1 MSDDTIEPAICTDPK
16 TRTETKMPRGCHGK
30 ILHVN
35 LTDGEIS
42 SEQPGEAFYRKYLGG
57 SAMGLYYILKGM
69 PAGADPLGP
78 KNILTLMLSV
88 LTGAPI
94 SGQSRLTANASS
106 PLVDG
111 IGDSQCGGVFPAEL
125 KFAGFDGIVVRGQ
138 SPQPVYLWI
147 KDGEAELRD
156 AAHLWGKTTGT
167 VDEILKNELGDK
179 KIEIMQCG
187 PAGEKLVRVA
197 AIINMANRAAGR
209 TGLGAVMGAKRLKA
223 VVARGSSKRLPVAD
237 QKGLNSLARAGA
249 AAVDE
254 NAGMVEMRSLGTA
267 GVTAYQNAVGGLPTN
282 NFNAGQFKE
291 GDSISGETMTDTI
304 LTGNDTCYACTVQCK
319 RAVETEFEGEAVHE
333 RYGGPEYETLA
344 TFGSYCG
351 VSDLNAV
358 ALANQLCNEHGL
370 DTIGA
375 GATVAWA
382 MDCFEHG
389 LISAEEVSFPIP
401 MGDARAMVRLTKMLT
416 NREGFGDVLAE
427 GSRAAAD
434 RIGKGHEFLITVKGA
449 EAPAHMP
456 QVKRSLGLIY
466 AVNPF
471 GADHQSSEHDPA
483 VESDYRSNAQRM
495 QSIGI
500 NQSTP
505 EHSLERDKVRYALTT
520 QHLYSFLDSANLCQF
535 VWGSAWQLFGPED
548 TVRLVRTVTGWE
560 DFSIAEMLQVGERRL
575 NMLRAFNAREGVNRA
590 ADRLPGKFY
599 KALQGEG
606 PSAGMTLDIEEILQA
621 QDWYYEMSGWDTG
634 SGNPTPETLARLGLE
649 WIPA

>member
-1 MSDDTIEPAICTDPK
+1 
-16 TRTETKMPRGCHGK
+16 MPRGCHGK

-78 KNILTLMLSV
+78 ENILTLMLSV

-111 IGDSQCGGVFPAEL
+111 IGDSQCGGFFPAEL

-237 QKGLNSLARAGA
+237 QKGLNAFARAGA
-249 AAVDE
+249 AAVEE

-358 ALANQLCNEHGL
+358 ALANQLCNEYGL

-382 MDCFEHG
+382 MECFEHG
-389 LISAEEVSFPIP
+389 LISTEEVGFPIP
-401 MGDARAMVRLTKMLT
+401 MGDARAMVRLTKMLA

-483 VESDYRSNAQRM
+483 VESDYRSYAQRL

-560 DFSIAEMLQVGERRL
+560 DFNIAEMLQVGERRL

>member
-1 MSDDTIEPAICTDPK
+1 
-16 TRTETKMPRGCHGK
+16 MPRGYHGK

-35 LTDGEIS
+35 LTDSAIS
-42 SEQPGEAFYRKYLGG
+42 REQPGEAFYRKYLGG
-57 SAMGLYYILKGM
+57 SAMGMYYILNGM
-69 PAGADPLGP
+69 LAGADPLGP
-78 KNILTLMLSV
+78 ENILTLMLSV

-111 IGDSQCGGVFPAEL
+111 IGDSQCGGFFPAEL

-237 QKGLNSLARAGA
+237 QKGLNAFARAGA
-249 AAVDE
+249 AAVEE

-304 LTGNDTCYACTVQCK
+304 LTGNDTCYACTVRCK

-401 MGDARAMVRLTKMLT
+401 MGDARAMVRLTKMLA

-575 NMLRAFNAREGVNRA
+575 NMLRAFNAREGVDRA
-590 ADRLPGKFY
+590 ADRLPGKFFR
-599 KALQGEG
+599 ALQGEG

-621 QDWYYEMSGWDTG
+621 QDWYYEMSGWDAG
-634 SGNPTPETLARLGLE
+634 NGNPTPETLARLGLE